1 MDEKY
6 IQNLIQASKQAGIEP
21 IINAAYSEA
30 HNEMCKI
37 QMLIEAVDKAG
48 SLDQQIL
55 AVQKLI
61 SLYDN
66 AITKF
71 VRRIGFSP
79 KFDETVYSEDYSDD
93 ELQKE
98 YDKYADSDIGRK
110 YQSLEQVGERVKRLE
125 VQLLAKKTFLK
136 ECETPN
142 RNAKTI
148 TFRDYLI
155 AQDIDGLLDEI
166 RLLAG
171 SEKGVRIAEII
182 IALRKL
188 ELIQP
193 FGVRNHLYKAIEEF
207 LGYNIGTKSALNPIL
222 NDYEN
227 NTLDD
232 KRKGF
237 IEQMES
243 RLLRYKKV

>member
-1 MDEKY
+1 MMKFINLDTVY
-6 IQNLIQASKQAGIEP
+6 INTPSIEQ
-21 IINAAYSEA
+21 ITLRVVEDIAIKFKAV
-30 HNEMCKI
+30 NEMQCSRNKLSLLYELHTQYENQKNIYMRERDIVAYTPGKPLNVISENDTAKLDAI
-37 QMLIEAVDKAG
+37 QFIG
-48 SLDQQIL
+48 SLCDIVPNIQSVIQ
-55 AVQKLI
+55 
-61 SLYDN
+61 
-66 AITKF
+66 
-71 VRRIGFSP
+71 
-79 KFDETVYSEDYSDD
+79 ETEM
-93 ELQKE
+93 
-98 YDKYADSDIGRK
+98 
-110 YQSLEQVGERVKRLE
+110 
-125 VQLLAKKTFLK
+125 QLNFIDKKTNHKK
-136 ECETPN
+136 EVEV
-142 RNAKTI
+142 K
-148 TFRDYLI
+148 FRDYLI

-193 FGVRNHLYKAIEEF
+193 FGVRKHLYKAIEEF
-207 LGYNIGTKSALNPIL
+207 LGYNIGTKSAINPIL